1 MTEPGGGPIRVTRNP
16 ERERYEI
23 WSGDELAGYSA
34 YHERD
39 QITVFTHTQMDSA
52 FSGQGLGT
60 TLVRESLDDTV
71 RRGRT
76 IVPVCPFVTRVLRN
90 TSDYDDH
97 VRWPENARHE

>member
-1 MTEPGGGPIRVTRNP
+1 VTETGGGPIRVTRNP

-23 WSGDELAGYSA
+23 WSGDELAGFSA

-39 QITVFTHTQMDSA
+39 QTTVFTHTQIDSA

-76 IVPVCPFVTRVLRN
+76 IVPVCPFVTRVLRD

-97 VRWPENARHE
+97 VRWPERARHE